1 MASSSPEDHSKEI
14 AGAEA
19 NSDEVNLNEDEQSVE
34 PKSPLDTTSELES
47 TAAAADSAVADGKI
61 NLFLKATSDVPIMR
75 KKKWQVDETKTIH
88 WVITFIKKYLKL
100 EDKDTIFL
108 YVAQAFAPS
117 PDQQIKNLYECF
129 GADGKLVLHY
139 SKTPAWG

>member
-1 MASSSPEDHSKEI
+1 MASSPEDHSKEVT
-14 AGAEA
+14 GAEA
-19 NSDEVNLNEDEQSVE
+19 NSEEVNPNEDDQSAE
-34 PKSPLDTTSELES
+34 SKSPADTTNELENPS
-47 TAAAADSAVADGKI
+47 AAVDSAPADGKI

-100 EDKDTIFL
+100 DDKDTIYL

-129 GADGKLVLHY
+129 GAEGKLVLHY

>member
-1 MASSSPEDHSKEI
+1 MASPEDNIKELTI
-14 AGAEA
+14 VDSEKI
-19 NSDEVNLNEDEQSVE
+19 NEDSTQSIE
-34 PKSPLDTTSELES
+34 PKSPISTTNESENPIGAGDN
-47 TAAAADSAVADGKI
+47 TADGKI
-61 NLFLKATSDVPIMR
+61 YLFLKATSDVPIMK
-75 KKKWQVDETKTIH
+75 KKKWHVDENKTIH
-88 WVITFIKKYLKL
+88 WVNTFIKKYLKL

-129 GADGKLVLHY
+129 GSEGKLVLHY

>member
-1 MASSSPEDHSKEI
+1 MASSPEEHSKEVT
-14 AGAEA
+14 GAEA
-19 NSDEVNLNEDEQSVE
+19 NSEEVNLNEDDQSAE
-34 PKSPLDTTSELES
+34 PRSPLDTASEHENP
-47 TAAAADSAVADGKI
+47 AAAADNALADGKI

-117 PDQQIKNLYECF
+117 LDQQIKNLYECF